1 MKKTLFFYCLLI
13 VAMTFVSCEK
23 FAEDEGFGGAEANST
38 LVIRTRA
45 AMAQVDGE
53 AKVSYPV
60 NVYVF
65 NGDDA
70 CVDVAT
76 ITSDA
81 DELRIA
87 LPEGSYHVYAI
98 AGADAETYELPTKE
112 NATKETAIVLK
123 AGQEH
128 GDLMAASNA
137 VTLGYGEENT
147 LTLSLERKVMMLENV
162 TINNVPGS
170 VTAVSVTLN
179 PLYENLLLDGTCLGK
194 DGSYTLNL
202 TREGE
207 TGTWKN
213 DAGVYMLAAAAAATV
228 KVSFTASGK
237 VQSYSYSCTE
247 NLEANYKVNIS
258 GTYTDDGVEMKGQI
272 IGETWE
278 GTKNVVFNFGKA
290 GSEETVVPDG
300 DDEEDNATSSDS
312 PVVGQLYKNDCY
324 VLKREGN
331 VYTLMT
337 VACVNGVDGFEDS
350 KGNVEDQENLH
361 KAVNEALE
369 SLVVDGIS
377 GWRLPNI
384 EEVAYTKEIGYDI
397 QKFFEDNVSNDEYRM
412 NMGGYLL
419 YERSDGKIY
428 GYSMSSN
435 TATEVY
441 PTPGGSSYVLRAFT
455 TVTFP

>member
-170 VTAVSVTLN
+170 VTAVSVTLS
-179 PLYENLLLDGTCLGK
+179 PLYENLLLDGTCSGTG
-194 DGSYTLNL
+194 GSYTLNL

-228 KVSFTASGK
+228 KVSFTANGK

-258 GTYTDDGVEMKGQI
+258 GTYTGDGVEMKGQI

-278 GTKNVVFNFGKA
+278 GTKNVVFDFGKA
-290 GSEETVVPDG
+290 GSEETVPGG
-300 DDEEDNATSSDS
+300 DDTQGGEVTGDAPMPGSTYM
-312 PVVGQLYKNDCY
+312 GCY
-324 VLKREGN
+324 VLRSEVEGN
-331 VYTLMT
+331 NTVVTLMT
-337 VACVNGVDGFEDS
+337 PKSISKLDFTEGDQESIKTAVENAIEEIAVDGVD
-350 KGNVEDQENLH
+350 
-361 KAVNEALE
+361 
-369 SLVVDGIS
+369 
-377 GWRLPNI
+377 GWRLPN
-384 EEVAYTKEIGYDI
+384 E
-397 QKFFEDNVSNDEYRM
+397 
-412 NMGGYLL
+412 
-419 YERSDGKIY
+419 SDLAFIKGKD
-428 GYSMSSN
+428 
-435 TATEVY
+435 
-441 PTPGGSSYVLRAFT
+441 
-455 TVTFP
+455 

>member
-147 LTLSLERKVMMLENV
+147 LTL
-162 TINNVPGS
+162 
-170 VTAVSVTLN
+170 
-179 PLYENLLLDGTCLGK
+179 C
-194 DGSYTLNL
+194 
-202 TREGE
+202 
-207 TGTWKN
+207 
-213 DAGVYMLAAAAAATV
+213 
-228 KVSFTASGK
+228 
-237 VQSYSYSCTE
+237 
-247 NLEANYKVNIS
+247 
-258 GTYTDDGVEMKGQI
+258 
-272 IGETWE
+272 
-278 GTKNVVFNFGKA
+278 
-290 GSEETVVPDG
+290 
-300 DDEEDNATSSDS
+300 
-312 PVVGQLYKNDCY
+312 
-324 VLKREGN
+324 
-331 VYTLMT
+331 
-337 VACVNGVDGFEDS
+337 
-350 KGNVEDQENLH
+350 
-361 KAVNEALE
+361 
-369 SLVVDGIS
+369 
-377 GWRLPNI
+377 
-384 EEVAYTKEIGYDI
+384 
-397 QKFFEDNVSNDEYRM
+397 
-412 NMGGYLL
+412 GGC
-419 YERSDGKIY
+419 
-428 GYSMSSN
+428 
-435 TATEVY
+435 
-441 PTPGGSSYVLRAFT
+441 
-455 TVTFP
+455 